1 MNNKMKNK
9 LKNNDQETLLAKW
22 MEGKIS
28 DLELKKLISKEDFIA
43 YQKIKKGI
51 ELYEVIEK
59 PLEKSYAEFQ
69 EKLTNA
75 KNTKI
80 IDLYK
85 KWAFSI
91 AAVLLLF
98 FGLNYFFK
106 AHTIN
111 YKSGIGEQKKIA
123 LLDGSEVFINAN
135 SSLTYKKNFKTN
147 RVLFLNG
154 EAFFKVKKEK
164 KPFIVKT
171 KNGIVKVLGTQ
182 FTVVSRDD
190 YFEVKCYKGKVQVQ
204 QNNISKILLPHF
216 IYRKI
221 NQHKMEV
228 LQESKN
234 TPYWLKGETH
244 FESTPAKYV
253 FTALKNQYGLK
264 IISKNI
270 DDATLFTGT
279 FPNKNIKVALDI
291 VTDALQLKYKLQNN
305 SVILLKK

>member
-111 YKSGIGEQKKIA
+111 YKSGIGEQKKNA

-279 FPNKNIKVALDI
+279 FPNKNKKVALDI

>member
-1 MNNKMKNK
+1 MKNK

-111 YKSGIGEQKKIA
+111 YKSGIGEQKKNA

-279 FPNKNIKVALDI
+279 FPNKNKKVALDI

>member
-1 MNNKMKNK
+1 MKNK

-111 YKSGIGEQKKIA
+111 YKSGIGEQKKNA

-216 IYRKI
+216 VYRKI

-279 FPNKNIKVALDI
+279 FPNKNKKVALDI

>member
-111 YKSGIGEQKKIA
+111 YKSGIGEQKKNA

-216 IYRKI
+216 VYRKI